1 LTTTVIR
8 IKNDKKNEA
17 PGWIKGWHPSGMGF
31 VPVIDTDLNF
41 QDKLGGFRARWA
53 IGRMHHKV
61 NPGIYAVGTPDAD
74 SPVLVT
80 ANYKL
85 TFDSL
90 RKNLQHINA
99 WVLVLDTKGINVWCA
114 AGKGTFGTE
123 EVIRQI
129 RAVNLSSVVR
139 QRTLILPQLGAPGV
153 AAHEVTRMTGFKV
166 VYGPV
171 RAADL
176 PRFLENGLKADREM
190 RIVSF
195 TLTERLAVVP
205 VEFVKSWK
213 IALAAFLFVFLS
225 RYPAGDM
232 ISWSTF
238 FLFLPYVGAILIG
251 CLFVPAMLPWTPG
264 PSLAF
269 KGWFMC
275 IIAVIIYTLL
285 NGNQQTENIVY
296 LLILPAISSFLA
308 LNYTGAT
315 PYTSLSGVKKEM
327 RFAMPL
333 IGFTAGFG
341 IVLHLISLWRTT

>member
-1 LTTTVIR
+1 MKKR
-8 IKNDKKNEA
+8 DKA
-17 PGWIKGWHPSGMGF
+17 PEWITGWHPSGMGF
-31 VPVIDTDLNF
+31 VPVISTRLAFHDR
-41 QDKLGGFRARWA
+41 LGGFRARWA
-53 IGRMHHKV
+53 IGRMHYKV
-61 NPGIYAVGTPDAD
+61 NPGLYAAGAPDVD

-85 TFDSL
+85 SFDML
-90 RKNLQHINA
+90 RKNLQHIKA
-99 WVLVLDTKGINVWCA
+99 WILVLDTKGINVWCA

-129 RAVNLSSVVR
+129 RTVNLSSVVR
-139 QRTLILPQLGAPGV
+139 HRILILPQLGAPGV
-153 AAHEVTRMTGFKV
+153 AAHEVTGMTGFKV

-176 PRFLENGLKADREM
+176 PRFLEDGLKADRMM
-190 RIVSF
+190 RTVSF
-195 TLTERLAVVP
+195 TLRERLAVVP

-225 RYPAGDM
+225 RYPEGDM

-238 FLFLPYVGAILIG
+238 FRFLPYVGAIFIG
-251 CLFVPAMLPWTPG
+251 CLFVPALLPWVPG

-269 KGWFMC
+269 KGWFIC
-275 IIAVIIYTLL
+275 IIAIVIYTLF
-285 NGNQQTENIVY
+285 NGNQQAENVVY

-333 IGFTAGFG
+333 IGFAAFSG
-341 IVLHLISLWRTT
+341 IALHLINLWRAT

>member
-1 LTTTVIR
+1 M
-8 IKNDKKNEA
+8 KKRYKS
-17 PGWIKGWHPSGMGF
+17 PWWINSWHPSGAGF
-31 VPVIDTDLNF
+31 VPVISTRLVF
-41 QDKLGGFRARWA
+41 QDRLGGSRARWG
-53 IGRMHHKV
+53 IGRMRYMI
-61 NPGIYAVGTPDAD
+61 NPGLYAVGAPDAD

-85 TFDSL
+85 SFDNL

-99 WVLVLDTKGINVWCA
+99 WVLVLDTKGVNVWCA

-123 EVIRQI
+123 EVIKQI
-129 RAVNLSSVVR
+129 SAVNLSSVVR
-139 QRTLILPQLGAPGV
+139 HRTLILPQLGAPGV

-176 PRFLENGLKADREM
+176 PYFVENGLKAGREM
-190 RIVSF
+190 RTVSF
-195 TLTERLAVVP
+195 TLRERLAVVP

-213 IALAAFLFVFLS
+213 IAFAAFLFVLLS
-225 RYPAGDM
+225 SYPSGDM

-238 FLFLPYVGAILIG
+238 FRFLPYVGAILIG
-251 CLFVPAMLPWTPG
+251 CLFVPALLPWIPG

-269 KGWFMC
+269 NGWLVC
-275 IIAVIIYTLL
+275 IVATIIYTLFNTDQL
-285 NGNQQTENIVY
+285 AENMVY

-327 RFAMPL
+327 KFAIPL
-333 IGFTAGFG
+333 IVFTAASG
-341 IVLHLISLWRTT
+341 IVLHVIGLWRAI